1 MKILRVTGSMDPAY
15 GGPPHGIRA
24 SIRAMAA
31 MGVENEVVCCDA
43 PGAGWIGRDAFL
55 LHALGPGRFGFS
67 YTPRLGP
74 WLRENMGRFDAVV
87 VHGMWQWP
95 GICALRA
102 LASRRKSE
110 QRKSTLHAP
119 RSTLFFLMPHGMLD
133 PWFQRDRSR
142 RVKALRNWFYW
153 WLVERRVVNGAA
165 GVLFTCEEE
174 LRLARM
180 TFGGY
185 RPKREMNVGYG
196 IKEPPAFS
204 ERMRA
209 AFLEKVP
216 GLGERKYFLFLGRI
230 DPKKGVE
237 MLVEAFLGGRDGRAV
252 EGGMAVSA
260 VRTQTLFSNSE
271 PSWTEE
277 SVPHTGGTPVPPSFL
292 CKHDSVGRDARPA
305 GVDLVIAGPGWDS
318 DYGRRIRER
327 IDGEASI
334 HAVGMLEGEAKWGAL
349 HGCEALVLPSH
360 QENFGI
366 AVVEALGCGRPVLI
380 SDKVNIWRE
389 ILEDGAGL
397 VEEDSVEGT
406 ARLLRRFAAGELAGG
421 DAGRFRECFRRRF
434 EIQQATRKFLAA
446 VGGEPAIASI
456 GFSD

>member
-1 MKILRVTGSMDPAY
+1 MDPAY

-31 MGVENEVVCCDA
+31 LGVENEVVCCDA
-43 PGAGWIGRDAFL
+43 PGADWIGRDAFP

-74 WLRENMGRFDAVV
+74 WLRKNVGRFDAVV

-95 GICALRA
+95 GICAVRA
-102 LASRRKSE
+102 VGSARKFDNGE
-110 QRKSTLHAP
+110 DPPPATRHPL
-119 RSTLFFLMPHGMLD
+119 LFVMPHGMLD

-142 RVKALRNWFYW
+142 RVKAVRNWFYW

-174 LRLARM
+174 LRLAR
-180 TFGGY
+180 TSFGGY
-185 RPKREMNVGYG
+185 RPKREVNVGYG
-196 IKEPPAFS
+196 IEEPPAFS

-209 AFLEKVP
+209 AFLERVP
-216 GLGERKYFLFLGRI
+216 GVGERKYFLFLGRI
-230 DPKKGVE
+230 NQKKGVDI
-237 MLVEAFLGGRDGRAV
+237 LVEAFLGGRDGRAV
-252 EGGMAVSA
+252 EGGVAVSA
-260 VRTQTLFSNSE
+260 VRTQTLFSNSGT
-271 PSWTEE
+271 SWTEE

-292 CKHDSVGRDARPA
+292 CKYDSVGRDARPA

-318 DYGRRIRER
+318 EYGKRIKELIREHGAGSMER
-327 IDGEASI
+327 GAI
-334 HAVGMLEGEAKWGAL
+334 HSVGMLEGDAKWGAIY
-349 HGCEALVLPSH
+349 GCEAFILPSH

-380 SDKVNIWRE
+380 SEKVNIWRE
-389 ILEDGAGL
+389 IAEDGAGL

-406 ARLLRRFAAGELAGG
+406 ARLLARIAAGELAGG
-421 DAGRFRECFRRRF
+421 DAGRFRECFQRRF
-434 EIQQATRKFLAA
+434 GSQEAARRFFEA
-446 VGGEPAIASI
+446 VGGEQKCRAGVPPAM
-456 GFSD
+456 